1 MKESLKNIR
10 QFLPIQKCMA
20 GEDVKNLA
28 DPELLAI
35 ILGTGSRDL
44 SVIDLASEIIT
55 YFRGI
60 PGLYA
65 SGIKEI
71 ACKPGMGFNK
81 ALKIHAAFELGKR
94 LLLYQNS
101 ASNKMLNSPEKVWKL
116 LYPEMAC
123 LKREEFRVIILN
135 NKNRLL
141 KKVTVSIGTVTE
153 ALIHPREIFREAIK
167 EAAAAIIVAHNHP
180 SGDAFP
186 SKEDI
191 ETTKRIKEAGSIIGI
206 ELLDHVII
214 GSSGYISLK
223 EAGYL

>member
-1 MKESLKNIR
+1 M
-10 QFLPIQKCMA
+10 
-20 GEDVKNLA
+20 
-28 DPELLAI
+28 
-35 ILGTGSRDL
+35 
-44 SVIDLASEIIT
+44 

-60 PGLYA
+60 PGVYA
-65 SGIKEI
+65 AGIKEM
-71 ACKPGMGFNK
+71 ASKPGIGFNK

-101 ASNKMLNSPEKVWKL
+101 ASNIMFNSPEKVWKL
-116 LYPEMAC
+116 LYPEMVC

-153 ALIHPREIFREAIK
+153 ALIHPREIFREAIR
-167 EAAAAIIVAHNHP
+167 EAAASIIVAHNHP
-180 SGDAFP
+180 SGDVFP

-191 ETTKRIKEAGSIIGI
+191 ETTRRIKDAGIIIGI

-214 GSSGYISLK
+214 GSSGYLSLK